1 MDIYQLLIIKKRIV
15 KRFLNTDKMKNL
27 KYIFILIA
35 ICSTQMSSA
44 QQDPN
49 FTLYNFNMN
58 IINPA
63 FAGSN
68 DTKQISLG
76 YRSQWIGVSDA
87 PNTQA
92 FNYSTPLNNGLG
104 LGISLVR
111 DQVFVL
117 QETDLTVDLSYKLQL
132 SETHDLFFGVKT
144 GASIV
149 NIDLNKA
156 GASGS
161 DPLFSRN
168 QSFINTQFGAGAYLR
183 HKDYYV
189 SISSPN
195 FLTGK
200 RYIKQGNAPRAAVD
214 NLHMYYGAG
223 YHFKVNENVMI
234 TPALMHR
241 STQGAPSSTDMS
253 ATVEY
258 NKIQAGM
265 NYRVNEMYSVF
276 TLFDIMQNV
285 RFGAAYDFT
294 TSKINQINN
303 NGSIEMLIRY
313 QF

>member
-1 MDIYQLLIIKKRIV
+1 MDIYQLLIIKKELQQIFKQRH
-15 KRFLNTDKMKNL
+15 MKNL
-27 KYIFILIA
+27 KYILILIA
-35 ICSTQMSSA
+35 ICSTQFSSA

-58 IINPA
+58 LINPA
-63 FAGSN
+63 FAGSI
-68 DTKQISLG
+68 DAKQISLG
-76 YRSQWIGVSDA
+76 YRSQWIGISDA

-92 FNYSTPLNNGLG
+92 LNYTTPLKNGLG
-104 LGISLVR
+104 LGVSLVR

-168 QSFINTQFGAGAYLR
+168 QSFINTMFGAGAYLK
-183 HKDYYV
+183 HEKYYL

-195 FLTGK
+195 FLNGK

-214 NLHMYYGAG
+214 NLHMYYGGG
-223 YHFKVNENVMI
+223 YHFNVNNNVKI
-234 TPALMHR
+234 TPAIMYR
-241 STQGAPSSTDMS
+241 STQGAPSSTDVS
-253 ATVEY
+253 TTVHY
-258 NKIQAGM
+258 NNIQAGM
-265 NYRVNEMYSVF
+265 NYRVDEMYSVF
-276 TLFDIMQNV
+276 TLFDIMDNV

-294 TSKINQINN
+294 TSKINQVNK

>member
-1 MDIYQLLIIKKRIV
+1 
-15 KRFLNTDKMKNL
+15 MKNL

-35 ICSTQMSSA
+35 ICVVQKSTA

-63 FAGSN
+63 FAGST
-68 DTKQISLG
+68 DAKQISLG
-76 YRSQWIGVSDA
+76 YRSQWIGISNA

-92 FNYSTPLNNGLG
+92 INYTTPLNNGLG
-104 LGISLVR
+104 LGVTLVR

-117 QETDLTVDLSYKLQL
+117 QETDVTVDLSYKLQL

-149 NIDLNKA
+149 NINLNNA
-156 GASGS
+156 GARGS
-161 DPLFSRN
+161 DPLFARN
-168 QSFINTQFGAGAYLR
+168 QSFINTQFGAGAYLK
-183 HKDYYV
+183 HQNYYV

-195 FLTGK
+195 FLNGT
-200 RYIKQGNAPRAAVD
+200 RYLKQGNAPRAAVD

-223 YHFKVNENVMI
+223 YHFAINNNVKI
-234 TPALMHR
+234 TPAFMHR
-241 STQGAPSSTDMS
+241 STQGAPSSTDIS
-253 ATVEY
+253 AMVDY
-258 NKIQAGM
+258 NNIQAGM
-265 NYRVNEMYSVF
+265 NYRVDEMYSIF
-276 TLFDIMQNV
+276 TLFEIMDNV

-294 TSKINQINN
+294 TSNINQVNN

>member
-1 MDIYQLLIIKKRIV
+1 
-15 KRFLNTDKMKNL
+15 MKNL
-27 KYIFILIA
+27 TYILLLTVALIV
-35 ICSTQMSSA
+35 QKSSA

-49 FTLYNFNMN
+49 FTLYNFNLN
-58 IINPA
+58 LINPA
-63 FAGSN
+63 YAGST
-68 DTKQISLG
+68 DVKQISLG

-92 FNYSTPLNNGLG
+92 INYTTPLNNGLG
-104 LGISLVR
+104 LGVSLVR

-117 QETDLTVDLSYKLQL
+117 QETDITVDVSYKLKL
-132 SETHDLFFGVKT
+132 TETHDLFFGVKT

-156 GASGS
+156 GAIGN
-161 DPLFSRN
+161 DPLFTRN
-168 QSFINTQFGAGAYLR
+168 QSFTNMQFGAGFYLQ
-183 HKDYYV
+183 HDKYYV

-200 RYIKQGNAPRAAVD
+200 RYVKQGNAPRAAVD
-214 NLHMYYGAG
+214 NLHMYYGLG
-223 YHFKVNENVMI
+223 YHFMINENVKL

-241 STQGAPSSTDMS
+241 STQGAPSSTDIN

-265 NYRVNEMYSVF
+265 NYRVDEMYSVF
-276 TLFDIMQNV
+276 TLFNVMDNV

-294 TSKINQINN
+294 TSKVNQINN

>member
-1 MDIYQLLIIKKRIV
+1 
-15 KRFLNTDKMKNL
+15 MKNL

-35 ICSTQMSSA
+35 ICVVQKSTA

-63 FAGSN
+63 FAGST
-68 DTKQISLG
+68 DAKQISLG
-76 YRSQWIGVSDA
+76 YRSQWIGISNA

-92 FNYSTPLNNGLG
+92 INYTTPLKNGLG

-117 QETDLTVDLSYKLQL
+117 QETDITVDLSYKLQL

-149 NIDLNKA
+149 NINLNNA
-156 GASGS
+156 GARGS
-161 DPLFSRN
+161 DPLFARN
-168 QSFINTQFGAGAYLR
+168 QSFINTQFGAGAYLK
-183 HKDYYV
+183 HQNYYL

-195 FLTGK
+195 FLNGT
-200 RYIKQGNAPRAAVD
+200 RYLKQGNAPRAAVD

-223 YHFKVNENVMI
+223 YHFTINENVKI
-234 TPALMHR
+234 TPAFMHR
-241 STQGAPSSTDMS
+241 STQGAPSSTDIS
-253 ATVEY
+253 AMVDY
-258 NKIQAGM
+258 NNIQAGM
-265 NYRVNEMYSVF
+265 NYRVDEMYSVF
-276 TLFDIMQNV
+276 TLFEIMDNV

-294 TSKINQINN
+294 TSNINQVNN

>member
-1 MDIYQLLIIKKRIV
+1 
-15 KRFLNTDKMKNL
+15 MKNF
-27 KYIFILIA
+27 KYIFLLIA
-35 ICSTQMSSA
+35 ICVVQKSTA

-58 IINPA
+58 VINPA
-63 FAGSN
+63 FAGS
-68 DTKQISLG
+68 TGVKQINLG

-87 PNTQA
+87 PNTQVI
-92 FNYSTPLNNGLG
+92 NYTTPLKHGLG
-104 LGISLVR
+104 LGVSLVR

-144 GASIV
+144 GSSIV

-156 GASGS
+156 GASEN
-161 DPLFSRN
+161 DPLFTGN
-168 QSFINTQFGAGAYLR
+168 QIFTNTQFGAGAYLR
-183 HKDYYV
+183 HQNYYV

-200 RYIKQGNAPRAAVD
+200 RYIKQGNAPKAAVD

-223 YHFKVNENVMI
+223 YHFKINENVKI
-234 TPALMHR
+234 TSAFMHR
-241 STQGAPSSTDMS
+241 STEGTPSSTDIN
-253 ATVEY
+253 ATVDY
-258 NKIQAGM
+258 NNIQAGM
-265 NYRVNEMYSVF
+265 NYRVDEMYSIF
-276 TLFDIMQNV
+276 TLFNIMDNV

-294 TSKINQINN
+294 TSKINQVNN

>member
-1 MDIYQLLIIKKRIV
+1 
-15 KRFLNTDKMKNL
+15 MKNL

-35 ICSTQMSSA
+35 ICVVQKSTA

-63 FAGSN
+63 FAGST
-68 DTKQISLG
+68 DAKQISLG
-76 YRSQWIGVSDA
+76 YRSQWIGISNA

-92 FNYSTPLNNGLG
+92 INYTTPLKNGLG

-117 QETDLTVDLSYKLQL
+117 QETDITVDLSYKLQL
-132 SETHDLFFGVKT
+132 SETHDLFFGIKT
-144 GASIV
+144 GASII
-149 NIDLNKA
+149 NINLNNA
-156 GASGS
+156 GALGS
-161 DPLFSRN
+161 DPLFARN
-168 QSFINTQFGAGAYLR
+168 QSFINTQFGAGAYLK
-183 HKDYYV
+183 HQNYYL

-195 FLTGK
+195 FLNGT
-200 RYIKQGNAPRAAVD
+200 RYLKQGNAPRAAVD

-223 YHFKVNENVMI
+223 YHFAINENVKI
-234 TPALMHR
+234 TPAFMHR
-241 STQGAPSSTDMS
+241 STQGAPSSTDIS
-253 ATVEY
+253 AMVDY
-258 NKIQAGM
+258 NNIQAGM
-265 NYRVNEMYSVF
+265 NYRVDEMYSIF
-276 TLFDIMQNV
+276 TLFEIMDNV

-294 TSKINQINN
+294 TSNINQVNN